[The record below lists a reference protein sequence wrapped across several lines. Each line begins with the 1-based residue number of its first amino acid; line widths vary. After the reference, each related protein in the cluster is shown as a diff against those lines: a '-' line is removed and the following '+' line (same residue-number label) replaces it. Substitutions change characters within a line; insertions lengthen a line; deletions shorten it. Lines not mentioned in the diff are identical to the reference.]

1 MSSKEDWLV
10 VAGFLLA
17 AFGLFLRIVLMMR
30 ASDSQPVGDPVK
42 VGRELLHSY
51 ESKFPRSRLPLL
63 MWTSLSLGVVLL
75 VAGFLLEFR

>member
-1 MSSKEDWLV
+1 MSSREDWIV

-30 ASDSQPVGDPVK
+30 ASDSHPVSEPVK
-42 VGRELLHSY
+42 SGRDLLHSY
-51 ESKFPRSRLPLL
+51 GSKFPKSRLPVL
-63 MWTSLSLGVVLL
+63 MWTSLSLGLVFL